1 MNTVFPW
8 RTLERLSSA
17 YFLHFNCLDADEI
30 LQIQSMQG
38 VSSATLFRPARGVH
52 FLFLVFRQKTKVPA
66 FTETRHSLTVLS
78 RQPSGLHR
86 PQWRSSCSVPASSIY
101 NVVQRDAAVLAGGAS
116 IGSGSHLRVMVLGLP
131 KVREGDGGSWAGCR
145 RREEEKA
152 DVWNPPLGRSAG
164 HAILY
169 CATRA
174 QG

>member
-101 NVVQRDAAVLAGGAS
+101 NVTPLCWRAVLLSAVAATF
-116 IGSGSHLRVMVLGLP
+116 VL
-131 KVREGDGGSWAGCR
+131 WFWGCQR
-145 RREEEKA
+145 
-152 DVWNPPLGRSAG
+152 
-164 HAILY
+164 
-169 CATRA
+169 
-174 QG
+174 